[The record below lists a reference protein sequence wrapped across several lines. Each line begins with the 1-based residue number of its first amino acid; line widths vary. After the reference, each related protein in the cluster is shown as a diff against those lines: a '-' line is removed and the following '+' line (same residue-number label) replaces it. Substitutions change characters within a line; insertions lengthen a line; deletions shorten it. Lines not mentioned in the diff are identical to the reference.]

1 MWLLSNLV
9 CSTQKKV
16 WPTGFVICLQTS
28 LSRAPPCLAKPKEKN
43 RAVNPAVAVFFA
55 LKLAFHAL
63 SSANP
68 FDVANKKR
76 VWVWMRMFLCAA
88 PQKKE
93 KIISVPPK
101 KKNEEGDFVKKIVS
115 IVAIFAFY
123 TSPQKG
129 GFTFCATHCFS
140 CWREEVI
147 CALFYLWYTQ
157 GYYAALTWHDKT
169 RNVRYY
175 KCTK

>member
-88 PQKKE
+88 PQKKNNFCTAKKE
-93 KIISVPPK
+93 KWGRRLCQENGRHCRYSRFLYLPTK
-101 KKNEEGDFVKKIVS
+101 RRLYFLCYLLLFLLKRRSDLR
-115 IVAIFAFY
+115 
-123 TSPQKG
+123 
-129 GFTFCATHCFS
+129 TFLLMVHTRLLCGT
-140 CWREEVI
+140 
-147 CALFYLWYTQ
+147 
-157 GYYAALTWHDKT
+157 DKT

>member
-68 FDVANKKR
+68 FDVVNKKR

-88 PQKKE
+88 PQK

-101 KKNEEGDFVKKIVS
+101 KKNEEGDFVKKIVG

-147 CALFYLWYTQ
+147 FTFLLMVHTRLLCGTDM
-157 GYYAALTWHDKT
+157 TWQNK
-169 RNVRYY
+169 
-175 KCTK
+175 KC

>member
-28 LSRAPPCLAKPKEKN
+28 LSRAPPCLAKPKEKKSRSQSYSRSIFRTKACFSRPFISKPFWCSKQKEGLSLN
-43 RAVNPAVAVFFA
+43 EDVFMCC
-55 LKLAFHAL
+55 
-63 SSANP
+63 ST
-68 FDVANKKR
+68 KK
-76 VWVWMRMFLCAA
+76 
-88 PQKKE
+88 

-101 KKNEEGDFVKKIVS
+101 KKNEEGDFVKKIVG